1 MDPKEQSKRTS
12 SAKRTVSGVLTR
24 QVREAVRKEMNAEY
38 SRRRTLDT
46 YASSVDEADSKVTDF
61 IQQVIKETTRAFRT
75 MVALYVVSYLA
86 AVLALVSGLFLIPF
100 QSQTNNFLLLA
111 IVCIIGGVIGIIYMQ
126 NRNPVRSVR
135 YMIDNLVKLN
145 IIFAG
150 YIRQIHQVD
159 AVFEDMFAS
168 GKEIEP
174 AAAEQM
180 LSHLQDAMAEA
191 MSAISQFSSDM
202 HE

>member
-1 MDPKEQSKRTS
+1 MASKTRKAPTSKRPS
-12 SAKRTVSGVLTR
+12 KPALLTN
-24 QVREAVRKEMNAEY
+24 QVREAVRKELNAQTARE
-38 SRRRTLDT
+38 RTLDS
-46 YASSVDEADSKVTDF
+46 YANRLEEADKQVTEF

-75 MVALYVVSYLA
+75 IVTLYVVSYLV
-86 AVLALVSGLFLIPF
+86 AVLTLVSGLFLIPF

-111 IVCIIGGVIGIIYMQ
+111 IVCIIGGVIGIIYLQ
-126 NRNPVRSVR
+126 NHNPVKSVR
-135 YMIDNLVKLN
+135 YMVDSLVKLN

-159 AVFEDMFAS
+159 AVFGDMFAR

-174 AAAEQM
+174 AATEQM

-191 MSAISQFSSDM
+191 MSAISQVSSDM
-202 HE
+202 D